1 MRLSKA
7 ESVAP
12 EWHLLETIKNLQT
25 PKSEFGALDGPRER
39 QNRGL
44 SQFHTL
50 ETISVQKRYSVAG
63 FRGPN
68 SAFEGRI
75 SGPRM
80 ASFRDYKKSPDS
92 KI

>member
-1 MRLSKA
+1 MYNKGTESVEKLQFYPAQVSKAPMRLSKA

-50 ETISVQKRYSVAG
+50 ETISVQKRYSKVYKNCN
-63 FRGPN
+63 FI
-68 SAFEGRI
+68 EG
-75 SGPRM
+75 
-80 ASFRDYKKSPDS
+80 
-92 KI
+92 